1 MIKNILKL
9 GLVAPLILIFFSCDD
24 DFDLTLD
31 LQRDPLLNTT
41 FTDTLTVTTSVVLL
55 DSVNTT
61 KQMLAGSVA
70 DSRFGT
76 TRASFFSKVTLGVP
90 GRDTLRLPA
99 AATAPVFDSAVIIL
113 PVVARYGDTT
123 VAQRFM
129 VHQLTERLDPARS
142 YYQFEQLR
150 TGQLLGQT
158 PERARLANNNLRI
171 RLNPGGLGQELF
183 QRAANSASAPL
194 IGQDRFEELIN
205 GLRVSASSQA
215 GAAIY
220 SFDIINARLAIF
232 YRNTAS
238 DTTRQALSLFLL
250 DPVIDLANNI
260 SFPLER
266 SRGQAF
272 SQIQAD
278 LGRSPLLANLARQ
291 RRLPTSATGNEA
303 HMQAGVGISTHI
315 QFPGILNLRRP
326 NTRLVINRAVLSMHT
341 TAGNFVAERANQPPP
356 LSLILLYADR
366 DARVVRNA
374 DGSDR
379 YLIQEYTRGVNGIFP
394 RGETPYNNSA
404 RNYPDIDITTYLQQV
419 VNGRTPNHGIILKST
434 QFGSSVSKLLLG
446 DQRAPVPAERIALRV
461 NYTLVND

>member
-24 DFDLTLD
+24 NFDLTLD

-41 FTDTLTVTTSVVLL
+41 YTDTLTVTTSVVKL

-76 TRASFFSKVTLGVP
+76 TRATFFSKVTLGVP
-90 GRDTLRLPA
+90 GRDTLRLSA
-99 AATAPVFDSAVIIL
+99 SATAPVFDSAVLIL
-113 PVVARYGDTT
+113 PVNARYGDTT

-129 VHQLTERLDPARS
+129 AHQLTERLDPSRS

-171 RLNPGGLGQELF
+171 SLNPELGQDIF
-183 QRAANSASAPL
+183 QRAANSATAPL
-194 IGQDRFEELIN
+194 IGQDRFEELLN
-205 GLRVSASSQA
+205 GIRVSATAQA

-220 SFDIINARLAIF
+220 SFDIINSRLAIF
-232 YRNTAS
+232 YRNTAA
-238 DTTRQALSLFLL
+238 DTTRRSLDLFLL
-250 DPVIDLANNI
+250 DPVGDNFGNI
-260 SFPLER
+260 SFPLDR

-272 SQIQAD
+272 SNLQAD
-278 LGRSPLLANLARQ
+278 LGRSRFLANLARQ

-303 HMQAGVGISTHI
+303 YLQAGVGIGTHV

-326 NTRLVINRAVLSMHT
+326 NTRMIINRAILSMHT
-341 TAGNFVAERANQPPP
+341 TASNYEPERANQPPP
-356 LSLILLYADR
+356 LSLILVYADR

-379 YLIQEYTRGVNGIFP
+379 YLIQEYTRGANGVFP

-419 VNGRTPNHGIILKST
+419 VNGRTPNHGIIFKTT
-434 QFGSSVSKLLLG
+434 QFTNSVSKLLFG
-446 DQRAPVPAERIALRV
+446 DQRAPVPAERIQLKV